1 MLRSRTMESQFKC
14 LAGESGFCLR
24 PPVGAAKTGDGGAD
38 ETFTKAV
45 NANEKELDPL
55 WPRSG
60 RKLRG
65 AVWQQFCLYASVR
78 GELLPLSDRDLI
90 ASFHRIPWCEQCAFP
105 DENADSV
112 AGYRLVKRRLNG
124 LFTHAHF
131 PRRPGPES
139 SSYVCH
145 LLCACRVPP
154 PDKLFRATVRD
165 ATLCRI
171 SPPASL
177 STSKKHAGTVANQ
190 AGARLLLMLIS
201 CASSFHD
208 AKSSQKHQA
217 S

>member
-1 MLRSRTMESQFKC
+1 MLGR
-14 LAGESGFCLR
+14 GERIL
-24 PPVGAAKTGDGGAD
+24 PPTTCGRRENRGWGAD
-38 ETFTKAV
+38 ETFTKVV

-90 ASFHRIPWCEQCAFP
+90 ASFHRIPWCEQSAFP

-112 AGYRLVKRRLNG
+112 AGYYRLVKRRLNG

-131 PRRPGPES
+131 RAPDPDS

-190 AGARLLLMLIS
+190 AGARLLLMLIFMRVFVS
-201 CASSFHD
+201 
-208 AKSSQKHQA
+208 
-217 S
+217 